1 MRHRERLR
9 WAAVAVAAA
18 VGLVVTALV
27 STRTDVGRSL
37 DHVVRDWVLSGLPGS
52 LRLALSDLARPLVI
66 VVLGPLVVGLALL
79 ALVRRAWRRAAA
91 GVVVPMAATVLAL
104 QMRLGDVFGTGDDA
118 FPSTHAAAGL
128 GLLVGVA
135 LVWPRRV
142 TRRGLLVLVVAG
154 FCVGV
159 GNVSWY
165 AHQPRDVAGSAL
177 LVASLTALVLA
188 VLGGDSPN
196 LAQGVGTSGAQRHS
210 SSRAQAGQGQAATDR
225 QTRA

>member
-52 LRLALSDLARPLVI
+52 LRLGLSDLARPLVI
-66 VVLGPLVVGLALL
+66 VVLGPLVV
-79 ALVRRAWRRAAA
+79 ALVRRAWRRATA